1 MRLLG
6 NIPSEAPS
14 KGVAPMNRNTRLRMF
29 GVIVGVITCHAL
41 TAWSAERPN
50 FVFFIT
56 DDITWNDLGCYG
68 NTFVHTP
75 NLDHIASEGM
85 VFDNCYLTISSCS
98 PSRCSIITGRYP
110 HNTGAPE
117 LHTAL
122 PDGQYLFPLTLKDA
136 GYYTVLSGK
145 HHMGP
150 AADKAFTKIS
160 KGKGPGREEDW
171 VDILRD
177 RPKDRPFFCWFA
189 STDAHRGW
197 TLNDQAPQ
205 YNPQDIQVPP
215 YLYDGPDTRSDLA
228 QYYHEVSRTD
238 YFAGKIVE
246 ELHRQGITEN
256 TFLIYCSDNGR
267 PFPRC
272 KTRLYDDGIKT
283 PLIVWCP
290 RRIKPARCGALVSS
304 IDFGPTILELA
315 GLKKDERIQGVSF
328 AKLLDDPT
336 TTVRDYVFAEHNWH
350 VYQAHERMVR
360 CGNWVYIRNA
370 WPQRHNM
377 CVESDPT
384 FPAGRELWEA
394 RDRDVLSDSQRG
406 LFQHPLPGEE
416 LFDIGRDP
424 YQLTNLASSS
434 EYADKLLE
442 LREVLD
448 RWIRETGDTVP
459 ENPTN
464 DRQDPQGRRNPNFHR
479 GTFPGAEREAT
490 SINAPGP
497 VTK

>member
-1 MRLLG
+1 MDRHKCFCG
-6 NIPSEAPS
+6 AFVAII
-14 KGVAPMNRNTRLRMF
+14 GVLACNPFAAR
-29 GVIVGVITCHAL
+29 
-41 TAWSAERPN
+41 SAERPN
-50 FVFFIT
+50 FIFFIT
-56 DDITWNDLGCYG
+56 DDISPNDLGCYG
-68 NTFVHTP
+68 NTLVSTP
-75 NLDHIASEGM
+75 NLDRLASEGM

-117 LHTAL
+117 LHTPL
-122 PDGQYLFPLTLKDA
+122 PEGQYLFPLTLKEA

-145 HHMGP
+145 HHMEK
-150 AADKAFTKIS
+150 AADKAFVKIS

-197 TLNDQAPQ
+197 TLNDQAPH
-205 YNPQDIQVPP
+205 YDPKDVQVPP
-215 YLYDGPDTRSDLA
+215 YMYDGPATREDLA

-246 ELHRQGITEN
+246 ELQRQGIAEN
-256 TFLIYCSDNGR
+256 TYLIYCSDNGR

-290 RRIKPARCGALVSS
+290 ERIAPARCRSLVSS
-304 IDFGPTILELA
+304 IDFAPTILELA
-315 GLKKDERIQGVSF
+315 GLAADERIQGVSF
-328 AKLLDDPT
+328 SKLLADPT
-336 TTVRDYVFAEHNWH
+336 ATVRDYVFAEHNWH

-360 CGNWVYIRNA
+360 YDNWVYIRNA
-370 WPQRHNM
+370 WPQRHNL

-384 FPAGRELWEA
+384 YPAGRELWQA
-394 RDRDVLSDSQRG
+394 HDRG
-406 LFQHPLPGEE
+406 LLNDRQQGIFQHPLPGEE
-416 LFDIGRDP
+416 LFDISRDP
-424 YQLTNLASSS
+424 HQLTNLATSPDH
-434 EYADKLLE
+434 ADTLSQ

-448 RWIRETGDTVP
+448 RWTSQTGDTVP

-464 DRQDPQGRRNPNFHR
+464 DRQDAQGRRNPNHHR

-490 SINAPGP
+490 RINAPGP